1 MPKIDMEQE
10 SCLVD
15 RKYFF
20 IFLCDYVSLVKC
32 LIIIYASEVDY
43 MITEDSV
50 SRLIL
55 TIPILSNTVIR
66 LLVNPL

>member
-1 MPKIDMEQE
+1 MPKIDMEQG

-50 SRLIL
+50 S
-55 TIPILSNTVIR
+55 
-66 LLVNPL
+66 